1 MKYGWTYHKDLNSID
16 MDSFFGSGEDLTML
30 QMGSRAFI
38 MFIIALFLVRL
49 GGIRILGRKS
59 GVDFVIII
67 MLGAVLARGIVGASP
82 FLSTVFAG
90 FVMIIFNKILAQV
103 SARLPYLGN
112 MVKGKPAVLYKNG
125 KIQWDQMDRLGV
137 SRTDLL
143 TSLRLETNSKHLD
156 EVDMA
161 LMEPNGRISFTLKE
175 RK

>member
-1 MKYGWTYHKDLNSID
+1 
-16 MDSFFGSGEDLTML
+16 MDSLFGSDENLSMI
-30 QMGSRAFI
+30 QMGSRALV
-38 MFIIALFLVRL
+38 MFVIALFLVRL

-90 FVMIIFNKILAQV
+90 FVMIIINKILAQV

-112 MVKGKPAVLYKNG
+112 IVKGKPVVLYKNG

-175 RK
+175 RA

>member
-1 MKYGWTYHKDLNSID
+1 
-16 MDSFFGSGEDLTML
+16 MDSLFGSGENLSMI
-30 QMGSRAFI
+30 QMGSRALV
-38 MFIIALFLVRL
+38 MFVIALFLVRL

-90 FVMIIFNKILAQV
+90 FVMIIINKILAQV

-112 MVKGKPAVLYKNG
+112 MVKGKPVVLYKNG

-175 RK
+175 RV

>member
-1 MKYGWTYHKDLNSID
+1 
-16 MDSFFGSGEDLTML
+16 
-30 QMGSRAFI
+30 
-38 MFIIALFLVRL
+38 
-49 GGIRILGRKS
+49 
-59 GVDFVIII
+59 
-67 MLGAVLARGIVGASP
+67 
-82 FLSTVFAG
+82 
-90 FVMIIFNKILAQV
+90 MIIVNKILAQV

-161 LMEPNGRISFTLKE
+161 LMEPNGRISFILKE
-175 RK
+175 KA

>member
-1 MKYGWTYHKDLNSID
+1 
-16 MDSFFGSGEDLTML
+16 MDSLFGSGENLSMI
-30 QMGSRAFI
+30 QMGSRALV
-38 MFIIALFLVRL
+38 MFVIALFLVRL

-90 FVMIIFNKILAQV
+90 FVMIIINKILAQV

-112 MVKGKPAVLYKNG
+112 MVKGKPVVLYKNG

-175 RK
+175 RA

>member
-1 MKYGWTYHKDLNSID
+1 
-16 MDSFFGSGEDLTML
+16 MDSLFGSGENLTMI
-30 QMGSRAFI
+30 QMGSRALI

-90 FVMIIFNKILAQV
+90 FVMIIVNKILAQV

-112 MVKGKPAVLYKNG
+112 MVKGKPVVLYKNG

-175 RK
+175 RP

>member
-1 MKYGWTYHKDLNSID
+1 
-16 MDSFFGSGEDLTML
+16 MDSLFGSGENLTMI
-30 QMGSRAFI
+30 QMGSRALI

-90 FVMIIFNKILAQV
+90 FVMIIVNKILAQV
-103 SARLPYLGN
+103 SARIPYLGN
-112 MVKGKPAVLYKNG
+112 MVKGKPVVLYKNG

-175 RK
+175 KV

>member
-1 MKYGWTYHKDLNSID
+1 
-16 MDSFFGSGEDLTML
+16 MDSLFGSGENLSVI
-30 QMGSRAFI
+30 QMGSRALV
-38 MFIIALFLVRL
+38 MFVIALFLVRL

-90 FVMIIFNKILAQV
+90 FVMIIINKVLAQV

-112 MVKGKPAVLYKNG
+112 MVKGKPVVLYKKG

-175 RK
+175 RA

>member
-1 MKYGWTYHKDLNSID
+1 
-16 MDSFFGSGEDLTML
+16 MDSLFGSGENLSMI
-30 QMGSRAFI
+30 QMGSRALV

-90 FVMIIFNKILAQV
+90 FVMIIINKILAQV

-112 MVKGKPAVLYKNG
+112 MVKGKPVVLYKNG

-175 RK
+175 RV

>member
-1 MKYGWTYHKDLNSID
+1 
-16 MDSFFGSGEDLTML
+16 MDSFFGSGEDLTMI
-30 QMGSRAFI
+30 QMGARAFM

-90 FVMIIFNKILAQV
+90 FVMIIVNKILAQV

-112 MVKGKPAVLYKNG
+112 MVKGKPAVLYKSG

-161 LMEPNGRISFTLKE
+161 LMEPNGRISFILKG
-175 RK
+175 KA

>member
-1 MKYGWTYHKDLNSID
+1 
-16 MDSFFGSGEDLTML
+16 MDSLFGSGENLTMI
-30 QMGSRAFI
+30 QMGSRALI

-90 FVMIIFNKILAQV
+90 FVMIIVNKILAQV
-103 SARLPYLGN
+103 SARIPYLGN
-112 MVKGKPAVLYKNG
+112 MVKGKPVVLYKNG

-175 RK
+175 KVYAPSTNLNTRHA

>member
-1 MKYGWTYHKDLNSID
+1 MI
-16 MDSFFGSGEDLTML
+16 
-30 QMGSRAFI
+30 QMGARAFM

-90 FVMIIFNKILAQV
+90 FVMIIVNKILAQV

-125 KIQWDQMDRLGV
+125 KIQW
-137 SRTDLL
+137 
-143 TSLRLETNSKHLD
+143 
-156 EVDMA
+156 
-161 LMEPNGRISFTLKE
+161 
-175 RK
+175 

>member
-1 MKYGWTYHKDLNSID
+1 
-16 MDSFFGSGEDLTML
+16 MDSLFGSGENLSMI
-30 QMGSRAFI
+30 QMGSRALV

-90 FVMIIFNKILAQV
+90 FVMIIINKILAQV

-112 MVKGKPAVLYKNG
+112 MVKGKPVVLYKNG

-175 RK
+175 RA